1 MLFELITG
9 HSMRD
14 RDNVKTC
21 MTSTSNVV
29 RGITNDNRPTR
40 IERSAVLSGE
50 PFDNDG
56 GKLEPVTRVIAE
68 RADAEIQVS
77 VQARYA
83 KLDFG
88 CYTQISGQDS
98 LHEPVFVQRGNG
110 IKRTGI
116 RWLLTGEFLFP
127 LEHHTGQYLVK
138 PLDALFGNF
147 RLHARSDSC
156 IHNNRLVGVA
166 MHTRLREDDRLLL
179 KTICAGDTP
188 SEPTQVSRYQGAV
201 NIPDDQTRVS
211 RTHTEHSGMRSV

>member
-1 MLFELITG
+1 MLLELIAG

-14 RDNVKTC
+14 RNNVKTC

-50 PFDNDG
+50 PFDNHG
-56 GKLEPVTRVIAE
+56 RKLKPVTRVIAE
-68 RADAEIQVS
+68 RADTQIQVS

-83 KLDFG
+83 KFNFG

-98 LHEPVFVQRGNG
+98 LHEPTFVQRGNG

-116 RWLLTGEFLFP
+116 RWLLTGKFLFP
-127 LEHHTGQYLVK
+127 LEHHTGQHLVK
-138 PLDALFGNF
+138 LLDALFGNF
-147 RLHARSDSC
+147 RLHPRSDSS
-156 IHNNRLVGVA
+156 IHNDRLIGVA
-166 MHTRLREDDRLLL
+166 MHARLREDDRLLL
-179 KTICAGDTP
+179 KSICAGDSP
-188 SEPTQVSRYQGAV
+188 SEPTQVGRYQGAV
-201 NIPDDQTRVS
+201 NIPNDQTRVS